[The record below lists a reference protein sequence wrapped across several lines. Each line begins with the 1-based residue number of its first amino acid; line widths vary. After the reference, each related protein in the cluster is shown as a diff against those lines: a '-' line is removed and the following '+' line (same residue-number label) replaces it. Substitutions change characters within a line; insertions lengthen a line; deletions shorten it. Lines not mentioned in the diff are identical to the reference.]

1 METEKLIKEANIAKL
16 IKDLQEKVEKIT
28 LDIKNK
34 YMDDFQSA
42 ESLVVTATSLKVLH
56 DAIILQFDSD
66 ENAIYKV
73 LINSISAEAKIVETK
88 PNTT

>member
-34 YMDDFQSA
+34 YMDDFQSFLP
-42 ESLVVTATSLKVLH
+42 S
-56 DAIILQFDSD
+56 
-66 ENAIYKV
+66 
-73 LINSISAEAKIVETK
+73 
-88 PNTT
+88 